1 MVIGAILSLVID
13 IASSLGI
20 EFVGPIA
27 DINTQAGV
35 AVGVCVAVGVL
46 VNVGGAVFVRVG
58 VGVLVLVL
66 VGTGVRVRVA
76 EGLGVNVGVGVDVH
90 RGVQEGRTKLVFVG
104 KRVGDGLV
112 VGV

>member
-1 MVIGAILSLVID
+1 MVIGATLSLVIT
-13 IASSLGI
+13 IASSFGI
-20 EFVGPIA
+20 ELVGPVA

-35 AVGVCVAVGVL
+35 AVGVSVAVGVR

-58 VGVLVLVL
+58 IGVRVLVL

-76 EGLGVNVGVGVDVH
+76 EGRGVRVGVGVEVH
-90 RGVQEGRTKLVFVG
+90 RGVQEGSTKLVFVG

-112 VGV
+112 V